1 MMGAKIMSDLY
12 NTIETLCV
20 KKGITITTP
29 VSYTHLD
36 VYKRQGYNAQ
46 ALLSWLA
53 QNNYLQTSKPHLTK
67 TVRINNIPTRCVV
80 LRLPQLENDDF
91 EPLGYI
97 PD

>member
-1 MMGAKIMSDLY
+1 
-12 NTIETLCV
+12 
-20 KKGITITTP
+20 
-29 VSYTHLD
+29 
-36 VYKRQGYNAQ
+36 
-46 ALLSWLA
+46 LSWLA

-91 EPLGYI
+91 EPLDYI

>member
-1 MMGAKIMSDLY
+1 MLSALQLHRK
-12 NTIETLCV
+12 TIKFQKPDTTQG
-20 KKGITITTP
+20 GICA
-29 VSYTHLD
+29 D
-36 VYKRQGYNAQ
+36 GGYNAQ

-91 EPLGYI
+91 EPLDYI